1 VPRPEA
7 KRKPE
12 AVKLFAGL
20 KRYSSEQVVENN
32 LYLRLLAVLPDCSS
46 CAEDALRELLL
57 VSGGNE
63 LQITLTNE
71 MNSEQKQTL
80 VFTQKEISIGRAA
93 KSDIPLPLQSI
104 SRHHARIVERD
115 ESFYIEDLHSVSG
128 TLVNGRKLDD
138 AHSCLLSEG
147 DEIRMYPYVLRVAP
161 KALWTRD
168 DAVRVIGSPSPAYLD
183 SDTFISSF
191 GSDACLFEFGIQ
203 SGVGNAILAISRS
216 LLGTVIR
223 RLLRVNSDT
232 GIVEAD
238 GTLMEFVAVCILERI
253 NRTLLFPFE
262 FSLCPRSGTATKK
275 QSGLALETA
284 IQLSG
289 EHGHVRLF
297 FPGNMLESLARERR
311 VLPVFTGTLLSWHLL
326 LSVGSVALGA
336 KEMGEVDS
344 GDTLI
349 YTPASRFLLPL
360 ETESAATQRG
370 WQVSRSEEEPLHFV
384 VQTFHEW
391 SSEMSQEEVPQSQK
405 AETGEV
411 DLSSLPVNI
420 HVVLA
425 RVEMSLDELQTL
437 SSGSIIQLDEQTN
450 STVQLVSG
458 NTLIGSGELINID
471 DGRMGVKITRWRS
484 NK

>member
-7 KRKPE
+7 KRKPGLP
-12 AVKLFAGL
+12 KLFAGL
-20 KRYSSEQVVENN
+20 KRYSSAQVLENN
-32 LYLRLLAVLPDCSS
+32 LYLRLLAALPDCSS

-71 MNSEQKQTL
+71 MNGEQKQTL
-80 VFTQKEISIGRAA
+80 VFAQKEITIGRAA

-115 ESFYIEDLHSVSG
+115 ESFYIEDLRSVSG

-168 DAVRVIGSPSPAYLD
+168 DAVRVAGSPSPAYLD
-183 SDTFISSF
+183 SETFVSSF
-191 GSDACLFEFGIQ
+191 GSDVCLFEFGIQ
-203 SGVGNAILAISRS
+203 PAIGDAILAISRS
-216 LLGTVIR
+216 LLATVIR
-223 RLLRVNSDT
+223 RLLRVNKDT

-253 NRTLLFPFE
+253 NRTLQFPFE
-262 FSLCPRSGTATKK
+262 FSHGPRPGMTAKK

-289 EHGHVRLF
+289 EHGHIRLF
-297 FPGNMLESLARERR
+297 FPGNMLESLARERHA
-311 VLPVFTGTLLSWHLL
+311 LPVFTGTLLSWHLL

-336 KEMGEVDS
+336 EEMEEVDS

-349 YTPASRFLLPL
+349 YTPASHLLLPS
-360 ETESAATQRG
+360 EQESVAARRG

-384 VQTFHEW
+384 IQTFHEW
-391 SSEMSQEEVPQSQK
+391 SSEMPQEQVSQSQK
-405 AETGEV
+405 TEAGEV

-425 RVEMSLDELQTL
+425 RVEMRLEELQTL
-437 SSGSIIQLDEQTN
+437 SAGSIIQLDEQTN
-450 STVQLVSG
+450 SMVQLVSG

-484 NK
+484 EK